1 MGKKGIKCMSKVKEY
16 ALYKGDTFIDL
27 GTAKELAEKY
37 NVTPKRIR
45 YLSTLANRRRIEKTK
60 KDVSN
65 ALISVK
71 IDDVE
76 DL

>member
-1 MGKKGIKCMSKVKEY
+1 MEKY
-16 ALYKGDTFIDL
+16 FALYKGDKFIDL

-37 NVTPKRIR
+37 NVTPKTIR
-45 YLSTLANRRRIEKTK
+45 YLSTPANRRRIEKTK

-65 ALISVK
+65 ALISIK